1 MQTVFRPL
9 VIQFDD
15 TFAYENSFRNQYFSV
30 NQSGFREKR
39 EDKLVIY
46 RLEEV
51 TDVFAQNTAQPGK
64 RDIFMKNS
72 NEGRGVLGDSRKS
85 YRCPWEEIGKYGL
98 R

>member
-30 NQSGFREKR
+30 NQSGFRERKER
-39 EDKLVIY
+39 IVIY

-64 RDIFMKNS
+64 RDIFMKNR
-72 NEGRGVLGDSRKS
+72 NEGRDVLGDSRKR
-85 YRCPWEEIGKYGL
+85 YRCLWEEIGKYGL